1 VLELIQESLKNE
13 GVPGFLSHFLSWFL
27 TILIVSFLA
36 IISNLI
42 AKKIIFKSL
51 RLLIQKSQNKW
62 DDALIKYKVF
72 DHLALFF
79 PFFVIYLFAPVFNI
93 AEGWVHRISLTGM
106 ITIGLFAFNSFLN
119 TVVDIYNTFEISRE
133 KPIKGFVQIVKIAL
147 FFLIGIFILATL
159 MNRSPWGLLSGLGAM
174 TAILMFVFKDTLLGF
189 IASLQ
194 LSFNDMVR
202 VGDWIEMPK
211 YGADGDIIDVS
222 LHTVKVRNWDKTIST
237 IPTHALVSDSFK
249 NWRGMEESGGR
260 RIKRAIYIDINSIKF
275 CSSQMLDRFEKIQLL
290 TEYIRTKKKE
300 IGDFNRDLKIDP
312 TDIISSRNLT
322 NIGTFR
328 AYIQAFLQNHPKI
341 RKDMT
346 FLIRQLQPT
355 QNGLPMEIYVF
366 SNDQN
371 WIRYEGIQSDIMDH
385 LFAALP
391 EFELRAFQL
400 PSGSDFQIPLKQSI

>member
-1 VLELIQESLKNE
+1 MLELIHESLKNG
-13 GVPGFLSHFLSWFL
+13 GVPSFFSFFLSWFL

-36 IISNLI
+36 VLSNLV
-42 AKKIIFKSL
+42 AKRVLIKSL
-51 RLLIQKSQNKW
+51 IFITQKSKNKW
-62 DDALIKYKVF
+62 DDTLSKHKAF
-72 DHLALFF
+72 DHLSHFF
-79 PFFVIYLFAPVFNI
+79 PALVVYLLAPAFSGG
-93 AEGWVHRISLTGM
+93 EDWVQRISLTCM
-106 ITIGLFAFNSFLN
+106 IAIGFFAFNSFLN
-119 TVVDIYNTFEISRE
+119 AVVDIYYTYDISRE
-133 KPIKGFVQIVKIAL
+133 KPIKGYVQVVKIVL
-147 FFLIGIFILATL
+147 SFLVGIFILAT
-159 MNRSPWGLLSGLGAM
+159 MMDRSPWGLLSGLGAM

-189 IASLQ
+189 TASLQ

-222 LHTVKVRNWDKTIST
+222 LHTVKVRNWDKTITT

-249 NWRGMEESGGR
+249 NWRGMEISGGR

-275 CSSQMLDRFEKIQLL
+275 CSSEMLDRFEKMQLL
-290 TEYIRTKKKE
+290 KEYIRTKKKE

-312 TDIISSRNLT
+312 SDIISSRNLT

-328 AYIQAFLQNHPKI
+328 SYIRAYLQNHPEI

-366 SNDQN
+366 SSVQD
-371 WIRYEGIQSDIMDH
+371 WIKYEGIQSDIMDH

-391 EFELRAFQL
+391 EFGLRAFQL
-400 PSGSDFQIPLKQSI
+400 PSGSDFQQPL

>member
-1 VLELIQESLKNE
+1 MLELIQESLKNE
-13 GVPGFLSHFLSWFL
+13 GVPGFFSFFLSWFL
-27 TILIVSFLA
+27 TIFIVSFLA
-36 IISNLI
+36 ILSNIVAKRVLI
-42 AKKIIFKSL
+42 KSL
-51 RLLIQKSQNKW
+51 LFITQKSKNKW
-62 DDALIKYKVF
+62 DDTLSKHKAF
-72 DHLALFF
+72 DHLSHFF
-79 PFFVIYLFAPVFNI
+79 PALVVYLLAPAFSVG
-93 AEGWVHRISLTGM
+93 EDWVQRISLTCM
-106 ITIGLFAFNSFLN
+106 IAIGFFAFNSFLN
-119 TVVDIYNTFEISRE
+119 AVVDIYYTYDISRE
-133 KPIKGFVQIVKIAL
+133 KPIKGYVQVLKIAL

-189 IASLQ
+189 TASLQ

-222 LHTVKVRNWDKTIST
+222 LHTVKVRNWDKTITT

-249 NWRGMEESGGR
+249 NWRGMEISGGR
-260 RIKRAIYIDINSIKF
+260 RIKRSIYIDINSIKF
-275 CSSQMLDRFEKIQLL
+275 CSSEMLDRFEKMQLL
-290 TEYIRTKKKE
+290 KEYIRTKKKE

-312 TDIISSRNLT
+312 SDIISSRNLT

-328 AYIQAFLQNHPKI
+328 SYIRAYLQNHPEI

-366 SNDQN
+366 SSVQD
-371 WIRYEGIQSDIMDH
+371 WIKYEGIQSDIMDH

-391 EFELRAFQL
+391 EFGLRAFQL
-400 PSGSDFQIPLKQSI
+400 PSGSDFQQPL

>member
-1 VLELIQESLKNE
+1 MLELIHESLKNG
-13 GVPGFLSHFLSWFL
+13 GVPSFFSFFLSWFL

-36 IISNLI
+36 VLSNLV
-42 AKKIIFKSL
+42 AKRVLIKSL
-51 RLLIQKSQNKW
+51 IFITQKSKNKW
-62 DDALIKYKVF
+62 DDTLSKHKAF
-72 DHLALFF
+72 DHLSHFF
-79 PFFVIYLFAPVFNI
+79 PALVVYLLAPAFSGG
-93 AEGWVHRISLTGM
+93 EDWVQRISLTCM
-106 ITIGLFAFNSFLN
+106 IAIGLFAFNSFLN
-119 TVVDIYNTFEISRE
+119 VVVDIYYTYDISRE
-133 KPIKGFVQIVKIAL
+133 KPIKGYVQVVKIL
-147 FFLIGIFILATL
+147 LSFLVGIFILAT
-159 MNRSPWGLLSGLGAM
+159 MMDRSPWGLLSGLGAM

-189 IASLQ
+189 TASLQ

-222 LHTVKVRNWDKTIST
+222 LHTVKVRNWDKTITT

-249 NWRGMEESGGR
+249 NWRGMEISGGR

-275 CSSQMLDRFEKIQLL
+275 CSQEMLDRFEKMQLL

-312 TDIISSRNLT
+312 TDVISSRKLT

-328 AYIQAFLQNHPKI
+328 AYVQAYLQNHPKI

-366 SNDQN
+366 SSVQD

-385 LFAALP
+385 FFAALP

-400 PSGSDFQIPLKQSI
+400 PSGSDFQQPLQQGS

>member
-1 VLELIQESLKNE
+1 MLELIQESLNNV
-13 GVPGFLSHFLSWFL
+13 GVPVFFSLFLSWFL
-27 TILIVSFLA
+27 TILIVVVLA
-36 IISNLI
+36 IFSNLI
-42 AKKIIFKSL
+42 VKRIIFNSL
-51 RLLIQKSQNKW
+51 RFVIQKSQNKW

-72 DHLALFF
+72 DHLAHFF
-79 PFFVIYLFAPVFNI
+79 PFLVVYLFAPVFNT
-93 AEGWVHRISLTGM
+93 AEGWIQRISLTCM
-106 ITIGLFAFNSFLN
+106 IAIGLFAFNSFLN
-119 TVVDIYNTFEISRE
+119 AVVDIYNTFEISRE
-133 KPIKGFVQIVKIAL
+133 KPIKGYVQVVKIAL

-194 LSFNDMVR
+194 LSFNDMAR

-211 YGADGDIIDVS
+211 YGADGDVTDVS
-222 LHTVKVRNWDKTIST
+222 LYTVKVRNWDKTIST

-249 NWRGMEESGGR
+249 NWRGMQESGGR

-275 CSSQMLDRFEKIQLL
+275 CSPQMLDRFEKMQLL
-290 TEYIRTKKKE
+290 TEYIRKKKKE

-328 AYIQAFLQNHPKI
+328 AYIQAYLQNHPKI

-346 FLIRQLQPT
+346 FLIRQLQST

-366 SNDQN
+366 SNDQD

-391 EFELRAFQL
+391 EFDLRAFQL
-400 PSGSDFQIPLKQSI
+400 PSGSDFSKII

>member
-1 VLELIQESLKNE
+1 MLELVQESLKNV
-13 GVPGFLSHFLSWFL
+13 GVPGFLSLLLSWL
-27 TILIVSFLA
+27 TTILIVLLLA
-36 IISNLI
+36 IFSNLL
-42 AKKIIFKSL
+42 AKKIIFNSL
-51 RLLIQKSQNKW
+51 LFVIQKSQNKW

-72 DHLALFF
+72 DHLTHFF
-79 PFFVIYLFAPVFNI
+79 PFLVVYLFAPVFNA
-93 AEGWVHRISLTGM
+93 AESWIERISLTCM
-106 ITIGLFAFNSFLN
+106 IAIGLFAFNSFLN
-119 TVVDIYNTFEISRE
+119 AVVDIYNSFDISRE
-133 KPIKGFVQIVKIAL
+133 KPIKGYVQVLKIAL

-174 TAILMFVFKDTLLGF
+174 TAILMFVFKDTVLGF

-211 YGADGDIIDVS
+211 YGADGNVTDVS
-222 LHTVKVRNWDKTIST
+222 LHTVKVRNWDKTITT
-237 IPTHALVSDSFK
+237 IPSYALVSDSFK
-249 NWRGMEESGGR
+249 NWRGMKESGGR

-275 CSSQMLDRFEKIQLL
+275 CTPQMLDRFEKMQLL
-290 TEYIRTKKKE
+290 TEYIRKKKKE

-312 TDIISSRNLT
+312 TDAISSRNMT
-322 NIGTFR
+322 NVGTFR
-328 AYIQAFLQNHPKI
+328 AYIQSYLQNHPKI
-341 RKDMT
+341 QKDMT

-366 SNDQN
+366 SNDQD

-400 PSGSDFQIPLKQSI
+400 PSGSDFQKPLRQSI

>member
-1 VLELIQESLKNE
+1 MLELIQESLKNE
-13 GVPGFLSHFLSWFL
+13 GVPVFLSLFLSWFL

-36 IISNLI
+36 ILSNLI
-42 AKKIIFKSL
+42 AKRIIFKSL
-51 RLLIQKSQNKW
+51 RFVIQKSQNKW

-72 DHLALFF
+72 DHLAHFF
-79 PFFVIYLFAPVFNI
+79 PFLVVYLFAPVFNA
-93 AEGWVHRISLTGM
+93 AESWIQRISLTCM
-106 ITIGLFAFNSFLN
+106 VAIGLFAFNSFLN
-119 TVVDIYNTFEISRE
+119 AVVDIYNTFEISRE
-133 KPIKGFVQIVKIAL
+133 KPIKGYVQVVKITL
-147 FFLIGIFILATL
+147 SFLIGIFILATM
-159 MNRSPWGLLSGLGAM
+159 MNRSPWALLSGLGAM

-194 LSFNDMVR
+194 LSFSDMVR

-211 YGADGDIIDVS
+211 YGADGDVTDLS
-222 LHTVKVRNWDKTIST
+222 LYTVKVRNWDKTIST

-275 CSSQMLDRFEKIQLL
+275 CSPQMLDRLGTMQLL
-290 TEYIRTKKKE
+290 TEYIRKKKKE
-300 IGDFNRDLKIDP
+300 IGDFNRDLKVDP
-312 TDIISSRNLT
+312 TDIVSSRNLT
-322 NIGTFR
+322 NVGTFR
-328 AYIQAFLQNHPKI
+328 AYIQAYLQNHPKI

-346 FLIRQLQPT
+346 FLVRQLQPT
-355 QNGLPMEIYVF
+355 QNGLPLEIYVF
-366 SNDQN
+366 SNDQD

-400 PSGSDFQIPLKQSI
+400 PSGSDLSKIT

>member
-1 VLELIQESLKNE
+1 MFELIQESLKNV
-13 GVPGFLSHFLSWFL
+13 GVPGFLSLFLSWII
-27 TILIVSFLA
+27 TILIVLLLA
-36 IISNLI
+36 IFSNLI
-42 AKKIIFKSL
+42 VKRIIFKSL
-51 RLLIQKSQNKW
+51 RFVIQKSQNKW
-62 DDALIKYKVF
+62 DDVLVKYKVF
-72 DHLALFF
+72 HHLTHFF
-79 PFFVIYLFAPVFNI
+79 PFLVIYLFAPVFNEAEDWIHRVALTCMI
-93 AEGWVHRISLTGM
+93 A
-106 ITIGLFAFNSFLN
+106 IGLFAFSSFLN
-119 TVVDIYNTFEISRE
+119 AVVDIYNTFEISRE
-133 KPIKGFVQIVKIAL
+133 KPIKGFVQVLKIAL

-202 VGDWIEMPK
+202 VGDWIEMAK
-211 YGADGDIIDVS
+211 YGADGDVTDVS

-249 NWRGMEESGGR
+249 NWRGMKESGGR

-275 CSSQMLDRFEKIQLL
+275 CSPQMLDRFEKMHLL
-290 TEYIRTKKKE
+290 TEYIRKKKKE
-300 IGDFNRDLKIDP
+300 IGDFNRDLKVDP

-366 SNDQN
+366 SNDQD
-371 WIRYEGIQSDIMDH
+371 WIRYDGIQSDIMDH

-391 EFELRAFQL
+391 EFDLRAFQL
-400 PSGSDFQIPLKQSI
+400 PSGSDFQIPLRQSI